1 MKRTEIVVIGAG
13 IAGITASIYLK
24 RANVDFVLLEGMNP
38 GGKLNQLKVI
48 ENYPGYASISGSDLQ
63 LKLVEQLRSLNIK
76 ITYGNVQ
83 NILKEN
89 DGFEVKTDV
98 DSYEAKAVIVAS
110 GLVTKSELIK
120 GEKEYFGR
128 GVSYCATCDGN
139 FFKNLDVAVIGNNN
153 IAIEEAIYLAR
164 LSKKVHIIVPD
175 KKLEGSNES
184 IKKLEEYKNVELHFG
199 ELVKEINGDDIG
211 VTNIKTESNVYNV
224 SGVFPY
230 LGKKIAAE
238 FLANLNPEM
247 HSFAL
252 ITDSKMMTNI
262 PGLFAAGDI
271 VDKNLRQ
278 LVNAASEGAVA
289 ATNAIIFVKQI
300 HS

>member
-1 MKRTEIVVIGAG
+1 MDN
-13 IAGITASIYLK
+13 YDYD
-24 RANVDFVLLEGMNP
+24 ANVRN
-38 GGKLNQLKVI
+38 
-48 ENYPGYASISGSDLQ
+48 
-63 LKLVEQLRSLNIK
+63 
-76 ITYGNVQ
+76 
-83 NILKEN
+83 
-89 DGFEVKTDV
+89 
-98 DSYEAKAVIVAS
+98 
-110 GLVTKSELIK
+110 
-120 GEKEYFGR
+120 
-128 GVSYCATCDGN
+128 
-139 FFKNLDVAVIGNNN
+139 
-153 IAIEEAIYLAR
+153 
-164 LSKKVHIIVPD
+164 
-175 KKLEGSNES
+175 
-184 IKKLEEYKNVELHFG
+184 YKNVELHFG

-247 HSFAL
+247 HNFAL